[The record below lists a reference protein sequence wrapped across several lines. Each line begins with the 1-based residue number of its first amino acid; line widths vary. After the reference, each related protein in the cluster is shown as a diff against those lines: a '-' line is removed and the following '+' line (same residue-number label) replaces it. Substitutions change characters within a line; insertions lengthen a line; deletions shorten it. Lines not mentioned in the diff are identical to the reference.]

1 MGAFLINNNKHTGNI
16 KMSDAIEQIEEK
28 LAELKEVVKK
38 RNRVLNLA
46 KNPDFKEIILE
57 GFVKDEAVRL
67 TGLIGEEG
75 FDQEGVQADLRCIA
89 AFQRYLRRVEREGD
103 QAEKSVADHEEMLE
117 LVRSG
122 EYDVT
127 EA

>member
-57 GFVKDEAVRL
+57 GFVKNEAVRL

>member
-1 MGAFLINNNKHTGNI
+1 MA
-16 KMSDAIEQIEEK
+16 A
-28 LAELKEVVKK
+28 
-38 RNRVLNLA
+38 VLHVA
-46 KNPDFKEIILE
+46 RRD
-57 GFVKDEAVRL
+57 
-67 TGLIGEEG
+67 
-75 FDQEGVQADLRCIA
+75 
-89 AFQRYLRRVEREGD
+89 QRYLRRVEREGD